1 MKLKQSPIKKHQM
14 LLVVAIAILAI
25 FFKLNDQI
33 ILFWL
38 TEGVLIAI
46 ALWFIFHPKKRKKNE
61 KV

>member
-1 MKLKQSPIKKHQM
+1 M
-14 LLVVAIAILAI
+14 LLVVALAILAI

-46 ALWFIFHPKKRKKNE
+46 ALWFVFNPKKRKII
-61 KV
+61 